1 MNHPFAL
8 LGNLGILNA
17 KFDIPKSPVYSDDL
31 KLLIRACLSRLP
43 RDRPSTAAIIDH
55 LSFMRGGYGGK
66 QLELKDTG
74 AKVGSLPLG
83 YQHPPTVLTYTLS
96 LVLVRVCVCIGAA
109 GSHGC

>member
-31 KLLIRACLSRLP
+31 KLLICACLSRLP

-74 AKVGSLPLG
+74 AKVGSQPLR
-83 YQHPPTVLTYTLS
+83 YQHPPTV
-96 LVLVRVCVCIGAA
+96 
-109 GSHGC
+109 